1 MTTTWIS
8 EDGEPVDKKISIIG
22 WFLVMVR
29 GALIILVITTGLVF
43 KLFFRV
49 FEKPMFRNRR
59 PLTPYITIFVSK
71 I

>member
-8 EDGEPVDKKISIIG
+8 EDGEPVDKKISITG

-29 GALIILVITTGLVF
+29 GALIILVIITGLVF

-49 FEKPMFRNRR
+49 FEKPLFRN
-59 PLTPYITIFVSK
+59 
-71 I
+71 

>member
-22 WFLVMVR
+22 WLLVMVR

-43 KLFFRV
+43 KLFFS
-49 FEKPMFRNRR
+49 
-59 PLTPYITIFVSK
+59 ISK
-71 I
+71 IKIGSLI